1 MKCAVLIF
9 MLQKLF
15 CYRIYSKVT
24 QNRNNGVKIHKVV
37 SGCISENAKGCT
49 EKENKLKFTLLCP
62 NRASKLVSMLNVQI
76 ERSCLYTI
84 HAVPELKALV
94 RGGSWLLGGNQHCIV
109 SRFTGRGSLNVDIM
123 SWKEVNRNF
132 YHQSYFIT
140 YPRYRHV

>member
-1 MKCAVLIF
+1 MSLDTQTCKWLYIWKCQRLY
-9 MLQKLF
+9 KK
-15 CYRIYSKVT
+15 R
-24 QNRNNGVKIHKVV
+24 
-37 SGCISENAKGCT
+37 
-49 EKENKLKFTLLCP
+49 KENRLKFTLLCP

-94 RGGSWLLGGNQHCIV
+94 RGGGWLLGGNQHCVV
-109 SRFTGRGSLNVDIM
+109 SGLSGRGSLNVDIM

-140 YPRYRHV
+140 YMHVWKFWWSDNCQVYEKYVTCK